1 MAGTLEAGK
10 SADLAAFALDPHTPT
25 HDPMAAAV
33 FSIAGAPARFTAVAG
48 RVLVRDGALL
58 RPRAGLPERVDALG
72 AALAAWLDAGGEMQG
87 VV

>member
-1 MAGTLEAGK
+1 VT
-10 SADLAAFALDPHTPT
+10 
-25 HDPMAAAV
+25 AAV

-58 RPRAGLPERVDALG
+58 HPRPGLSERMEALG